1 MVDKMRGRII
11 KGIGGFYYVNTEEGI
26 IESRAR
32 GVFREENLKP
42 LVGDLVEIKLSS
54 EDKSGYIIDI
64 YPRETELIRPA
75 VANISQA
82 IIVMSI
88 KKPNYNSWLLDKFLL
103 MAEHEKLK
111 ILICINKCDL
121 DESRSRELSQI
132 YKEAGYDVLT
142 TSAEKGLGIELLREK
157 LKNQIS
163 VFAGP
168 SGVGKS
174 TLLNAINPSFSLET
188 GKVSKKTQ
196 RGKHTTRHVELL
208 ELDKDTFVLDSPG
221 FSSLNLDFLEDET
234 QVKEYF
240 REIKKHGQKC
250 NFISCLHDQEPKCA
264 VKDRVEKGEINQER
278 YENYISMVNEVKNI
292 KRY

>member
-1 MVDKMRGRII
+1 MRGRII

-54 EDKSGYIIDI
+54 EDNSGYIIDI
-64 YPRETELIRPA
+64 YQRETELIRPA

-121 DESRSRELSQI
+121 DEGRSRELSHI
-132 YKEAGYDVLT
+132 YKDAGYDILT
-142 TSAEKGLGIELLREK
+142 TSAEKGIGIELLREK

-208 ELDKDTFVLDSPG
+208 ELDKDAFVLDSPG

-264 VKDRVEKGEINQER
+264 VKDRVDKGEINQER
-278 YENYISMVNEVKNI
+278 YENYLSMVNEVKNI